1 MRALPCWED
10 EAAMIRPAT
19 AILAPAL
26 VATMM
31 ATTALAASP
40 AFATA
45 PVVLPSNAQA
55 QGVVSYA
62 PEFFAG
68 LRPTT
73 AFDMIRRLPGFS
85 FDAGAGGQVRGFADA
100 AGNVLIDG
108 ERPASKQDDLGSAL
122 SRIPAAQVA
131 RIDVI
136 SGGAPGIDM
145 QGRTV
150 LANVILKH
158 DGGGHAVVAFS
169 DKLSV
174 QDGQQI
180 PGADLEWTQNFG
192 ARTFEAAFNEGGF
205 VDDGSGPGPHRQ
217 YDGTG
222 AEVYDAHLWTKAGG
236 DQGTLT
242 SAFTT
247 PLAGGKF
254 RINGLLQLT
263 NYLDHEADEG
273 SIPAGENDAYKDENA
288 NLNGE
293 IGLHYTRDFG
303 ASTALELFGI
313 QQMSRQHEQSYFEA
327 VGDDE
332 VFGITNNDRESI
344 LRSTVRYKVSP
355 TLTLEAALEGAYNT
369 QTTNTAYMVN
379 SIAQALPAANEQ
391 VAETRGDG
399 ALTATWT
406 PSIHY
411 SLEAGLRLEDSSVQA
426 TGDVREGKS
435 LFYPKPRIVFTWSPD
450 TKDQVRLR
458 VEREVGQLDFGAF
471 SASGSLN
478 AGGLHAGN
486 PNVLP
491 QQSWTFESAF
501 ERRFWSGG
509 DATLTLRH
517 MDITDPVDRI
527 AFYDPIAAT
536 YFDEGG
542 NLPRGT
548 ENDVAFDL
556 TLPLDNLGLKGAQF
570 KTTETWRST
579 DVTDPVTLTSRS
591 QTQVHPLDM
600 EAHFIQELPSIRSDF
615 GVDLQGG
622 WTETYYRFDE
632 VDTIHFGTRINAY
645 FEYKP
650 TPAWRIRIQGIN
662 LFSQG
667 IQKTYAYSDGPRN
680 AFPVAS
686 LVDYRSQQIGPLVNI
701 GVRRTF

>member
-1 MRALPCWED
+1 
-10 EAAMIRPAT
+10 MIRPAT
-19 AILAPAL
+19 ALLAPAL
-26 VATMM
+26 IATLL
-31 ATTALAASP
+31 ATTAMVASP
-40 AFATA
+40 ARATA
-45 PVVLPSNAQA
+45 PASLAPAESGP
-55 QGVVSYA
+55 GVVSYA
-62 PEFFAG
+62 PAFFSAA
-68 LRPTT
+68 RPTT
-73 AFDMIRRLPGFS
+73 ALDMIRRLPGFS
-85 FDAGAGGQVRGFADA
+85 FDAGAQVRGLADA

-122 SRIPAAQVA
+122 SRISASRVA

-158 DGGGHAVVAFS
+158 DGGVQAVVGFS
-169 DKLSV
+169 DKMSV

-192 ARTFEAAFNEGGF
+192 ARTFEAAFKEGGF
-205 VDDGSGPGPHRQ
+205 VDDGTGPGPHTQ

-236 DQGTLT
+236 YQSTLT

-247 PLAGGKF
+247 PLAGGKL
-254 RINGLLQLT
+254 RVNGLVELT

-273 SIPAGENDAYKDENA
+273 SVPAGGDDAYKDENA

-293 IGLHYTRDFG
+293 LGAHYTRDFG
-303 ASTALELFGI
+303 ANTTLELFGI
-313 QQMSRQHEQSYFEA
+313 QQMSRYQEHSYFEA

-332 VFGITNNDRESI
+332 VFGITNDDRESI
-344 LRSTVRYKVSP
+344 LRSTLRYTVSP
-355 TLTLEAALEGAYNT
+355 TLTLTTALEGAYNT
-369 QTTNTAYMVN
+369 QATKTAYVVN
-379 SIAQALPAANEQ
+379 GLAEALPAANEQ
-391 VAETRGDG
+391 VAETRGDA

-411 SLEAGLRLEDSSVQA
+411 SLEAGLRVEDSTVQA
-426 TGDVREGKS
+426 TGDVREGKT
-435 LFYPKPRIVFTWSPD
+435 LFYPKPRVVFTWSPNPD
-450 TKDQVRLR
+450 NQIRLR
-458 VEREVGQLDFGAF
+458 VEREIGQLDFGAF

-501 ERRFWSGG
+501 EHRFWSGG
-509 DATLTLRH
+509 DATLTLRRL
-517 MDITDPVDRI
+517 DITDPVDRI
-527 AFYDPIAAT
+527 AVFDPVAGAF
-536 YFDEGG
+536 FDEGG
-542 NLPRGT
+542 NLPHGT

-556 TLPLDNLGLKGAQF
+556 TLPLDNLGLKGAQL

-579 DVTDPVTLTSRS
+579 SVIDPVTLTSRS
-591 QTQVHPLDM
+591 QTQVHPFDM
-600 EAHFIQELPSIRSDF
+600 EAHFIQELSSIRSDF
-615 GVDLQGG
+615 GVDLIGG
-622 WTETYYRFDE
+622 WTETDYRFDE
-632 VDTIHFGTRINAY
+632 IDTIHYGTRINTY

-667 IQKTYAYSDGPRN
+667 IQKTFATYNGPRN
-680 AFPVAS
+680 SFPMAS
-686 LVDYRSQQIGPLVNI
+686 LVDYRSQQTGPLVNV

>member
-1 MRALPCWED
+1 
-10 EAAMIRPAT
+10 MIRPAT
-19 AILAPAL
+19 ALLAPAL
-26 VATMM
+26 MATMM
-31 ATTALAASP
+31 ATTALQASP
-40 AFATA
+40 ARATA
-45 PVVLPSNAQA
+45 PVAAPSGAPG

-62 PEFFAG
+62 PEFFSAV
-68 LRPTT
+68 RPVT

-85 FDAGAGGQVRGFADA
+85 FDAGPGGQVRGFADA

-158 DGGGHAVVAFS
+158 DGAGHAVVAVS
-169 DKLSV
+169 DKVSALN
-174 QDGQQI
+174 GQEI
-180 PGADLEWTQNFG
+180 PGADLEWTQSFG

-205 VDDGSGPGPHRQ
+205 IDDGSGPGPHLQ

-222 AEVYDAHLWTKAGG
+222 AEIYDAHLWTHAGG
-236 DQGTLT
+236 NQGTLT
-242 SAFTT
+242 SAFST

-254 RINGLLQLT
+254 RINGLIQLT
-263 NYLDHEADEG
+263 DYLDHEADEG
-273 SIPAGENDAYKDENA
+273 SIPAGGDDTYKDENA

-293 IGLHYTRDFG
+293 IGLHYNRDFG
-303 ASTALELFGI
+303 ANTTLEMFGI
-313 QQMSRQHEQSYFEA
+313 QQMSRQHEQSYYDA
-327 VGDDE
+327 AGDDE

-344 LRSTVRYKVSP
+344 LRSTLRYKVSP
-355 TLTLEAALEGAYNT
+355 TLTVETALEGAYNT
-369 QTTNTAYMVN
+369 QGTNTAYVVN
-379 SIAQALPAANEQ
+379 SVLQPLPAANEQ

-399 ALTATWT
+399 TLTATWT
-406 PSIHY
+406 PSAQY
-411 SLEAGLRLEDSSVQA
+411 TLEAGIRLEDSSVQA
-426 TGDVREGKS
+426 TGDVREGKT
-435 LFYPKPRIVFTWSPD
+435 LFYPKPRVVFTWSPD
-450 TKDQVRLR
+450 PKDQVRLR

-491 QQSWTFESAF
+491 QQSWTVEGVY
-501 ERRFWSGG
+501 ERRFWTGG
-509 DATLTLRH
+509 DASITLRH
-517 MDITDPVDRI
+517 MDITDPVDRVAI
-527 AFYDPIAAT
+527 YDPVAGE

-542 NLPRGT
+542 NLSHGT
-548 ENDVAFDL
+548 ENDVVFDL
-556 TLPLDNLGLKGAQF
+556 TLPLDNLGLKGAQL

-579 DVTDPVTLTSRS
+579 NLIDPVTLVSRS
-591 QTQVHPLDM
+591 QTQVHPFDM
-600 EAHFIQELPSIRSDF
+600 AAHFIQDLSSIKSDF

-632 VDTIHFGTRINAY
+632 IDTVHFGTRINAY

-650 TPAWRIRIQGIN
+650 TLAWRIRISGIN
-662 LFSQG
+662 LLSQG
-667 IQKTYAYSDGPRN
+667 IQKTYVYYDGPRN
-680 AFPVAS
+680 AYPTAS
-686 LVDYRSQQIGPLVNI
+686 LIDYRNQQIGQLISVN
-701 GVRRTF
+701 VRRTF